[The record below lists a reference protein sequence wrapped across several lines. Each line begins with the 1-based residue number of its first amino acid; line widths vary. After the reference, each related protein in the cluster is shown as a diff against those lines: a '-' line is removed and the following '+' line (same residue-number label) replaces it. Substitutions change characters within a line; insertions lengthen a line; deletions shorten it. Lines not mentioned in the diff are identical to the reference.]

1 MTSTEPVPPP
11 GDAENQRA
19 ENDTEQIPG
28 LPTESGRPSG
38 TPGRRGRWRPFV
50 AGLLILVAA
59 LLAPLS
65 VIAIWA
71 HDEVSN
77 TDRYV
82 ATVAPLASDPIVQEA
97 IVQRISSEIFNRL
110 QIQTLT
116 KQAADAL
123 AEQGLPTRITDSLAA
138 LSTPLAESIKK
149 FVTDKIRTF
158 VKSPEFAAAW
168 EAANREAHT
177 GLVAVLSGEGSDS
190 VSVQDNK
197 VTVKLAT
204 LIKAAQARLV
214 ANGFELAAK
223 IPTVNAEFTLIESDQ
238 LGKTQTAYR
247 ALAAASRWLPVLA
260 LLLLA
265 IAVWISRSRRQALLA
280 SGLAIA
286 GSMLLLGLILNVL
299 RPLYLDA
306 LPSTVH
312 SHAAAGVVYD
322 TLVNFIRLNLR
333 AILVVALAV
342 TAGAWIAA
350 PTGAPVAL
358 RRGLSRGAAW
368 TRGTAG
374 RSGMTTGPV
383 GAFLYTY
390 RTPIRA
396 VVIGGGVL
404 VYLLAAHPTGALSIK
419 VLVVVVLL
427 LLLHELLARPPA
439 EAPGDTPG
447 NPPRPRDGS
456 EQGAADGGDL
466 TTSSR
471 AGR

>member
-1 MTSTEPVPPP
+1 VTSTEPVPPP
-11 GDAENQRA
+11 RDAENHGA

-28 LPTESGRPSG
+28 LPAAPGRPSG
-38 TPGRRGRWRPFV
+38 APGRHGRWRPFV

-116 KQAADAL
+116 TQAADAL
-123 AEQGLPTRITDSLAA
+123 AAQGVPTRITDGLAA
-138 LSTPLAESIKK
+138 LSTPLAESIKS
-149 FVTDKIRTF
+149 FVTEKIRTF
-158 VKSPEFAAAW
+158 IHSPEFAAAW
-168 EAANREAHT
+168 EEANREAHT
-177 GLVAVLSGEGSDS
+177 SLVAVLSGKGSDS

-197 VTVKLAT
+197 VTIKLAT

-214 ANGFELAAK
+214 ANGFDLAAK

-247 ALAAASRWLPVLA
+247 ALAGASRGLPVIA
-260 LLLLA
+260 LLLLG
-265 IAVWISRSRRQALLA
+265 IAVWISRSRRKALLA

-286 GSMLLLGLILNVL
+286 GSMLLLGLLLNLL
-299 RPLYLDA
+299 RPIYLDA
-306 LPSTVH
+306 LPPTVH

-333 AILVVALAV
+333 AVLVVALAV
-342 TAGAWIAA
+342 VAGAWIAA
-350 PTGAPVAL
+350 PAGAPVAF

-368 TRGTAG
+368 TRRTAG

-383 GAFLYTY
+383 GTFLYTY

-419 VLVVVVLL
+419 VLVVVVVL

-439 EAPGDTPG
+439 AATSADAG
-447 NPPRPRDGS
+447 PPP
-456 EQGAADGGDL
+456 AA
-466 TTSSR
+466 
-471 AGR
+471 A